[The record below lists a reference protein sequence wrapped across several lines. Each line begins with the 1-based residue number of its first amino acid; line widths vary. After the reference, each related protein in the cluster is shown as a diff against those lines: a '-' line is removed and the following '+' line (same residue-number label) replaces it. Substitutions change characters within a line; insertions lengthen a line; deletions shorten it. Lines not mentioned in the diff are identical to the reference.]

1 VLNPARAGMV
11 RSAKDWVW
19 SSYRATAGQC
29 QPHPL
34 LTTDWILGNFG
45 KKRSVAQEKYR
56 QFVQAG
62 KKQSVLWNQLKNQI
76 YLGSDQF
83 IEDMQCKIDP
93 EQSLRDVP
101 KPQKNSPVKALSFY
115 KEKFKSRNRA
125 MAEAY
130 RSGHYTLA
138 EVGNEFGVSYATVS
152 RAVKELECQ
161 M

>member
-1 VLNPARAGMV
+1 MV
-11 RSAKDWVW
+11 
-19 SSYRATAGQC
+19 
-29 QPHPL
+29 
-34 LTTDWILGNFG
+34 
-45 KKRSVAQEKYR
+45 QEKYR

-62 KKQSVLWNQLKNQI
+62 KKQAGLWDQLKNQI

-83 IEDMQCKIDP
+83 IEDRQSKIDP

-101 KPQKNSPVKALSFY
+101 KTQKNSPVKALSFY

-152 RAVKELECQ
+152 RAVKALECQ